1 MSSHDQDLDILKEL
15 EKVNQDLQGKIRN
28 DPKIM
33 QSVTKPKTGF
43 TDFRKLLDETNQSVR
58 PIVEAFCESY
68 VSPENMLNDKVQ
80 QRLNVDSIAL
90 SEILWK
96 KAVSDVA
103 LIQIM
108 ERIDSGDDDF
118 KMYTALSAL
127 LGSKNNIPKE
137 LLQTIMVL
145 EKNYK
150 ELKSE
155 LFEQNKLPVDD
166 IEGVSSNSMKFRG
179 TKNLLLAIKNASE
192 IEDTRKALEEEDKVS
207 ETTEEKIDI
216 VRVKYQEEDLDEQNP
231 ENSL

>member
-1 MSSHDQDLDILKEL
+1 MSSNNQDLDILREL
-15 EKVNQDLQGKIRN
+15 ERVNQDIQGRIQN
-28 DPKIM
+28 DPKIL

-68 VSPENMLNDKVQ
+68 VSNENMMDPRVQ

-118 KMYTALSAL
+118 KMYTALASL
-127 LGSKNNIPKE
+127 LGSKDNMPKE

-155 LFEQNKLPVDD
+155 LFEQKKLPMEDTD
-166 IEGVSSNSMKFRG
+166 GVSPDSLKFRG
-179 TKNLLLAIKNASE
+179 TRNLLMALKNASE
-192 IEDTRKALEEEDKVS
+192 IEENKKIIEREEELKEEMEDKIEIVIPKKYS
-207 ETTEEKIDI
+207 EDENKN
-216 VRVKYQEEDLDEQNP
+216 LD
-231 ENSL
+231 

>member
-1 MSSHDQDLDILKEL
+1 MSSNNQDIDILREL
-15 EKVNQDLQGKIRN
+15 ERVNQDIQGRIQN
-28 DPKIM
+28 DPKIL

-68 VSPENMLNDKVQ
+68 VSNDNMLDSRVQ
-80 QRLNVDSIAL
+80 QRLNIDSIAL

-118 KMYTALSAL
+118 KMYNALASL
-127 LGSKNNIPKE
+127 LGSKDNMPKE
-137 LLQTIMVL
+137 LLQTVMVL

-155 LFEQNKLPVDD
+155 LFEQKKLPMEDTD
-166 IEGVSSNSMKFRG
+166 GVNPNSLKFRG
-179 TKNLLLAIKNASE
+179 TRNLLMAIKNASE
-192 IEDTRKALEEEDKVS
+192 IEESKKTLEAEEELKLES
-207 ETTEEKIDI
+207 EDEIEII
-216 VRVKYQEEDLDEQNP
+216 VPKKFINP
-231 ENSL
+231 SDNE

>member
-1 MSSHDQDLDILKEL
+1 MASNNQDLDILKEL
-15 EKVNQDLQGKIRN
+15 EKVNEDLQGKIRN

-68 VSPENMLNDKVQ
+68 VSSDNMLNDKVQ
-80 QRLNVDSIAL
+80 QRLNIDSIAL

-127 LGSKNNIPKE
+127 IGSKNNIPKE
-137 LLQTIMVL
+137 LLQTVMVL

-155 LFEQNKLPVDD
+155 LFEQNKLPMDD

-179 TKNLLLAIKNASE
+179 TRNLLMAIKNASE
-192 IEDTRKALEEEDKVS
+192 MEETRKTIEEQDKIQENEEEQ
-207 ETTEEKIDI
+207 IDI
-216 VRVKYQEEDLDEQNP
+216 VRMKYKEESSDEQNP
-231 ENSL
+231 ENSI

>member
-1 MSSHDQDLDILKEL
+1 MASNNQDLDILKEL
-15 EKVNQDLQGKIRN
+15 EKVNEDLQGKIRN

-127 LGSKNNIPKE
+127 IGSKNNIPKE
-137 LLQTIMVL
+137 LLQTVMVL

-155 LFEQNKLPVDD
+155 LFEQNKLPMDD

-179 TKNLLLAIKNASE
+179 TRNLLMAIKNASE
-192 IEDTRKALEEEDKVS
+192 MEETRKTIEEE
-207 ETTEEKIDI
+207 ERIQENTEEEIDI
-216 VRVKYQEEDLDEQNP
+216 VRMKYKEESTDEQNP
-231 ENSL
+231 ENPI

>member
-1 MSSHDQDLDILKEL
+1 MSSNNQDLDILREL
-15 EKVNQDLQGKIRN
+15 EKVNLDIQGRIQN
-28 DPKIM
+28 DPKIL

-43 TDFRKLLDETNQSVR
+43 TDFRKMLDETNQNVR

-68 VSPENMLNDKVQ
+68 VSSENMMDPRVQ

-118 KMYTALSAL
+118 KMYTALASL
-127 LGSKNNIPKE
+127 LGSKDNMPKE

-155 LFEQNKLPVDD
+155 LFEQKKLPMEDT
-166 IEGVSSNSMKFRG
+166 EGVNPNSLKFRG
-179 TKNLLLAIKNASE
+179 TRNLLMAIKNANE
-192 IEDTRKALEEEDKVS
+192 IEESKKALDLEEQLKEETEDKV
-207 ETTEEKIDI
+207 DI
-216 VRVKYQEEDLDEQNP
+216 VVQKKYIEEDNDLKE
-231 ENSL
+231 E

>member
-1 MSSHDQDLDILKEL
+1 MSSNNQDLDILNEL
-15 EKVNQDLQGKIRN
+15 ERINQDIQGKIQN
-28 DPKIM
+28 DPKIL

-68 VSPENMLNDKVQ
+68 VSNENMMDPKVQ
-80 QRLNVDSIAL
+80 QRLNIDSIAL

-96 KAVSDVA
+96 KAISDVA

-118 KMYTALSAL
+118 KMYNALASL
-127 LGSKNNIPKE
+127 LGSKDNLPKE
-137 LLQTIMVL
+137 LLQTVMVL

-155 LFEQNKLPVDD
+155 LFEQKKLPMEDT
-166 IEGVSSNSMKFRG
+166 EGVNPNSLKFRG
-179 TKNLLLAIKNASE
+179 TRNLLMAIKNASE
-192 IEDTRKALEEEDKVS
+192 IEDSKKSLELEEELKEETEDKIEILVQKKYTDSDNNDSPS
-207 ETTEEKIDI
+207 E
-216 VRVKYQEEDLDEQNP
+216 
-231 ENSL
+231 S

>member
-1 MSSHDQDLDILKEL
+1 MESKNQDLDILREL
-15 EKVNQDLQGKIRN
+15 EKVNNEIQGRIQN
-28 DPKIM
+28 DPKIL

-68 VSPENMLNDKVQ
+68 VTPENMLDARVQ

-118 KMYTALSAL
+118 KMYTALSSL
-127 LGSKNNIPKE
+127 LGSKNNMPKE

-150 ELKSE
+150 DLKSE

-166 IEGVSSNSMKFRG
+166 TEGVNANSMKFRG
-179 TKNLLLAIKNASE
+179 TRNLLMAIKNASE
-192 IEDTRKALEEEDKVS
+192 IEETRKTLEEEEKLKD
-207 ETTEEKIDI
+207 ETEEKVEV
-216 VRVKYQEEDLDEQNP
+216 VRMMKYKEDDSSEES
-231 ENSL
+231 SL

>member
-1 MSSHDQDLDILKEL
+1 MDSKSQDLDILREL
-15 EKVNQDLQGKIRN
+15 EKVNNEIQGRIQN
-28 DPKIM
+28 DPKIL

-43 TDFRKLLDETNQSVR
+43 TDFRKILDETNQSVR

-68 VSPENMLNDKVQ
+68 VSTENMLNPRVQ

-118 KMYTALSAL
+118 KMYTALASL
-127 LGSKNNIPKE
+127 LGSKNNLPKE

-150 ELKSE
+150 DLKSE
-155 LFEQNKLPVDD
+155 LFEQSKLPIDD
-166 IEGVSSNSMKFRG
+166 IEGVNANSMKFRG
-179 TKNLLLAIKNASE
+179 TRNLLMAIKNASE
-192 IEDTRKALEEEDKVS
+192 IEDSRKTLEEEEKLKD
-207 ETTEEKIDI
+207 TTEEKIDI
-216 VRVKYQEEDLDEQNP
+216 VRLKYQENNNSDN
-231 ENSL
+231 ENSV

>member
-1 MSSHDQDLDILKEL
+1 MSSNNQDIDILREL
-15 EKVNQDLQGKIRN
+15 ERVNQDIQGRIQN
-28 DPKIM
+28 DPKIL

-68 VSPENMLNDKVQ
+68 VSNDNMLDPRVQ
-80 QRLNVDSIAL
+80 QRLNIDSIAL

-118 KMYTALSAL
+118 KMYNALASL
-127 LGSKNNIPKE
+127 LGSKDNMPKE
-137 LLQTIMVL
+137 LLQTVMVL

-155 LFEQNKLPVDD
+155 LFEQKKLPMEDTD
-166 IEGVSSNSMKFRG
+166 GVNPNSLKFRG
-179 TKNLLLAIKNASE
+179 TRNLLMAIKNASE
-192 IEDTRKALEEEDKVS
+192 IEESKKTLEAEEELKLES
-207 ETTEEKIDI
+207 EDEIEII
-216 VRVKYQEEDLDEQNP
+216 VPKKFINP
-231 ENSL
+231 SDNE

>member
-1 MSSHDQDLDILKEL
+1 MCSNNKDIDILREL
-15 EKVNQDLQGKIRN
+15 ERVNQDIQGRIQN
-28 DPKIM
+28 DPKIL

-68 VSPENMLNDKVQ
+68 VSNDNMLDPRVQ

-118 KMYTALSAL
+118 KMYNALASL
-127 LGSKNNIPKE
+127 LGSKDNMPKE
-137 LLQTIMVL
+137 LLQTVMVL

-155 LFEQNKLPVDD
+155 LFEQKKLPMEDTD
-166 IEGVSSNSMKFRG
+166 GVNPNSLKFRG
-179 TKNLLLAIKNASE
+179 TRNLLMAIKNASE
-192 IEDTRKALEEEDKVS
+192 VEESKKTLEAEEEIKLES
-207 ETTEEKIDI
+207 EDEIEII
-216 VRVKYQEEDLDEQNP
+216 VPKKFINP
-231 ENSL
+231 SDNE

>member
-1 MSSHDQDLDILKEL
+1 MASNNQDLDILKEL
-15 EKVNQDLQGKIRN
+15 EKVNEDLQGKIRN

-127 LGSKNNIPKE
+127 IGSKNNIPKE
-137 LLQTIMVL
+137 LLQTVMVL

-155 LFEQNKLPVDD
+155 LFEQNKLPMDD

-179 TKNLLLAIKNASE
+179 TRNLLMAIKNASE
-192 IEDTRKALEEEDKVS
+192 MEETRKTIEEQDKIQENEEEQ
-207 ETTEEKIDI
+207 IDI
-216 VRVKYQEEDLDEQNP
+216 VKMKYKEESSDEQNP
-231 ENSL
+231 ESSI

>member
-1 MSSHDQDLDILKEL
+1 MASNNQDLDILKEL
-15 EKVNQDLQGKIRN
+15 EKVNEDLQGKIRN

-68 VSPENMLNDKVQ
+68 VSSDNMLNDKVQ
-80 QRLNVDSIAL
+80 QRLNIDSIAL

-127 LGSKNNIPKE
+127 IGSKNNIPKE
-137 LLQTIMVL
+137 
-145 EKNYK
+145 
-150 ELKSE
+150 
-155 LFEQNKLPVDD
+155 
-166 IEGVSSNSMKFRG
+166 
-179 TKNLLLAIKNASE
+179 
-192 IEDTRKALEEEDKVS
+192 
-207 ETTEEKIDI
+207 
-216 VRVKYQEEDLDEQNP
+216 
-231 ENSL
+231 

>member
-1 MSSHDQDLDILKEL
+1 MDSKNQDLDILREL
-15 EKVNQDLQGKIRN
+15 EKVNSEIQGRIQN
-28 DPKIM
+28 DPKIL

-68 VSPENMLNDKVQ
+68 VTTDNMLDPRVQ

-118 KMYTALSAL
+118 KMYTALASL
-127 LGSKNNIPKE
+127 LGSKNNMPKE
-137 LLQTIMVL
+137 LLQTVMVL

-155 LFEQNKLPVDD
+155 LFEQSKLPVDD
-166 IEGVSSNSMKFRG
+166 IEGVNANSMKFRG
-179 TKNLLLAIKNASE
+179 TRNLLMAIKNASE
-192 IEDTRKALEEEDKVS
+192 IEEARKTLDEEDKLKE
-207 ETTEEKIDI
+207 ETEDKVDV
-216 VRVKYQEEDLDEQNP
+216 VRMKYQDESSDDSSI
-231 ENSL
+231 E

>member
-1 MSSHDQDLDILKEL
+1 MSSDNQDLDILREL
-15 EKVNQDLQGKIRN
+15 DKVNQELQGRIQN
-28 DPKIM
+28 DPKIL

-43 TDFRKLLDETNQSVR
+43 TDFRNLLDETNKSVR

-68 VSPENMLNDKVQ
+68 VSNENMMDPRVQ

-118 KMYTALSAL
+118 KMYTALASL
-127 LGSKNNIPKE
+127 LGSKDNMPKE

-155 LFEQNKLPVDD
+155 LFEQKKIPMEDT
-166 IEGVSSNSMKFRG
+166 EGVSPDSLKFRG
-179 TKNLLLAIKNASE
+179 TRNLLMAIKNASE
-192 IEDTRKALEEEDKVS
+192 IEENKKILEKEEELKEESEDKIEFFVQKKYS
-207 ETTEEKIDI
+207 EDDTNK
-216 VRVKYQEEDLDEQNP
+216 
-231 ENSL
+231 NS

>member
-1 MSSHDQDLDILKEL
+1 MSSNNQDIDILREL
-15 EKVNQDLQGKIRN
+15 ERVNQDIQGRIQN
-28 DPKIM
+28 DPKIL

-68 VSPENMLNDKVQ
+68 VSNENMLDPRVQ

-118 KMYTALSAL
+118 KMYNALASL
-127 LGSKNNIPKE
+127 LGSKDNMPKE
-137 LLQTIMVL
+137 LLQTVMVL

-155 LFEQNKLPVDD
+155 LFEQKKLPMEDTD
-166 IEGVSSNSMKFRG
+166 GVNPNSLKFRG
-179 TKNLLLAIKNASE
+179 TRNLLMAIKNASE
-192 IEDTRKALEEEDKVS
+192 IEESKKTLEAEEELKLES
-207 ETTEEKIDI
+207 EDEIEII
-216 VRVKYQEEDLDEQNP
+216 VPKKFTDPSNNE
-231 ENSL
+231 

>member
-1 MSSHDQDLDILKEL
+1 MDSKNQDLDILREL
-15 EKVNQDLQGKIRN
+15 EKVNSEIQGRIQN
-28 DPKIM
+28 DPKIL

-68 VSPENMLNDKVQ
+68 VTTDNMLDPRVQ

-118 KMYTALSAL
+118 KMYTALASL
-127 LGSKNNIPKE
+127 LGSKNNMPKE
-137 LLQTIMVL
+137 LLQTVMVL

-155 LFEQNKLPVDD
+155 LFEQSKLPVDD
-166 IEGVSSNSMKFRG
+166 IEGVNANSMKFRG
-179 TKNLLLAIKNASE
+179 TRNLLMAIKNASE
-192 IEDTRKALEEEDKVS
+192 IEEARKTLDEEDKLKE
-207 ETTEEKIDI
+207 ETEDKVDV
-216 VRVKYQEEDLDEQNP
+216 VRMKYQDESSD
-231 ENSL
+231 ENSIE

>member
-96 KAVSDVA
+96 KAISDVA

-166 IEGVSSNSMKFRG
+166 IEGASSNSMKFRG

-207 ETTEEKIDI
+207 EITEEKIDI

>member
-1 MSSHDQDLDILKEL
+1 MDSKNQDLDILKEL
-15 EKVNQDLQGKIRN
+15 EKVNNEIQGRIQN
-28 DPKIM
+28 DPKIL

-43 TDFRKLLDETNQSVR
+43 TDFRKMLDETNKSVR

-68 VSPENMLNDKVQ
+68 VTNENMLDPRVQ

-118 KMYTALSAL
+118 KMYTALASL
-127 LGSKNNIPKE
+127 LGSKNNMPKE
-137 LLQTIMVL
+137 LLQTVMVL

-150 ELKSE
+150 DLKSE
-155 LFEQNKLPVDD
+155 LFEQSKLPIDD
-166 IEGVSSNSMKFRG
+166 IEGVNANSMKFRG
-179 TKNLLLAIKNASE
+179 TRNLLLAIKNASE
-192 IEDTRKALEEEDKVS
+192 IEDARKNLEEEEKIK
-207 ETTEEKIDI
+207 EETEEKIEV
-216 VRVKYQEEDLDEQNP
+216 VRMKYTENEEDGQGGVE
-231 ENSL
+231 

>member
-1 MSSHDQDLDILKEL
+1 MSSNNQDIDILREL
-15 EKVNQDLQGKIRN
+15 ERVNQDIQGRIQN
-28 DPKIM
+28 DPKIL

-68 VSPENMLNDKVQ
+68 VSIENMLDPRVQ

-118 KMYTALSAL
+118 KMYNALASL
-127 LGSKNNIPKE
+127 LGSKDNMPKE
-137 LLQTIMVL
+137 LLQTVMVL

-155 LFEQNKLPVDD
+155 LFEQKKLPMEDTD
-166 IEGVSSNSMKFRG
+166 GVNPNSLKFRG
-179 TKNLLLAIKNASE
+179 TRNLLMAIKNASE
-192 IEDTRKALEEEDKVS
+192 IEESKKTLEAEEELKLES
-207 ETTEEKIDI
+207 EDEIEII
-216 VRVKYQEEDLDEQNP
+216 VPKKFTDPSNNE
-231 ENSL
+231 

>member
-1 MSSHDQDLDILKEL
+1 MASNNQDLYILKEL
-15 EKVNQDLQGKIRN
+15 EKVNEDLQGKIRN

-68 VSPENMLNDKVQ
+68 VSSDNMLNDKVQ
-80 QRLNVDSIAL
+80 QRLNIDSIAL

-127 LGSKNNIPKE
+127 IGSKNNIPKE
-137 LLQTIMVL
+137 LLQTVMVL

-155 LFEQNKLPVDD
+155 LFEQNKLPMDD

-179 TKNLLLAIKNASE
+179 TRNLLMAIKNASE
-192 IEDTRKALEEEDKVS
+192 MEETRKTIEEQDKIQENEEEQMVAFNW
-207 ETTEEKIDI
+207 II
-216 VRVKYQEEDLDEQNP
+216 G
-231 ENSL
+231 

>member
-1 MSSHDQDLDILKEL
+1 MASNNQDLDILKEL
-15 EKVNQDLQGKIRN
+15 EKVNEDLQGKIRN

-127 LGSKNNIPKE
+127 IGSKNNIPKE
-137 LLQTIMVL
+137 LLQTVMVL

-155 LFEQNKLPVDD
+155 LFEQNKLPMDD

-179 TKNLLLAIKNASE
+179 TRNLLMAIKNASE
-192 IEDTRKALEEEDKVS
+192 MEETRKTIEEE
-207 ETTEEKIDI
+207 ERIHENTEEEIDI
-216 VRVKYQEEDLDEQNP
+216 VRMKYKEESTDEQNP
-231 ENSL
+231 ENPI

>member
-1 MSSHDQDLDILKEL
+1 MSSNSQDLDILREL
-15 EKVNQDLQGKIRN
+15 ERVNQDIQGRIQN
-28 DPKIM
+28 DPKIL

-68 VSPENMLNDKVQ
+68 VSNENMMDPRVQ

-118 KMYTALSAL
+118 KMYTALASL
-127 LGSKNNIPKE
+127 LGSKDNMPKE

-155 LFEQNKLPVDD
+155 LFEQKKLPMEDT
-166 IEGVSSNSMKFRG
+166 EGVSADSLKFRG
-179 TKNLLLAIKNASE
+179 TRNLLMALKNASE
-192 IEDTRKALEEEDKVS
+192 LEENKKIIEREEELKEEMEDKIEILVPKKF
-207 ETTEEKIDI
+207 TDEENK
-216 VRVKYQEEDLDEQNP
+216 
-231 ENSL
+231 NSD

>member
-1 MSSHDQDLDILKEL
+1 MSSNNQDLDILREL
-15 EKVNQDLQGKIRN
+15 EKVNQDIQGRIQN
-28 DPKIM
+28 DPKIL

-43 TDFRKLLDETNQSVR
+43 TDFRKMLDETNQNVR

-68 VSPENMLNDKVQ
+68 VSSENMLDSRVQ

-118 KMYTALSAL
+118 KMYNALASL
-127 LGSKNNIPKE
+127 LGSKDNMPKE

-155 LFEQNKLPVDD
+155 LFEQKKLPMEDTD
-166 IEGVSSNSMKFRG
+166 GVNPNSLKFRG
-179 TKNLLLAIKNASE
+179 TRNLLMAIKNANE
-192 IEDTRKALEEEDKVS
+192 IEESKKILEMEDELKEETEDKVDIMVQKRYIERDDNS
-207 ETTEEKIDI
+207 KEE
-216 VRVKYQEEDLDEQNP
+216 
-231 ENSL
+231 